1 MSSTRLPREF
11 SISVKG
17 TTTCEIGG
25 WHECRRCNHRS
36 LRAAYGDVLILWSV
50 VVVCAS
56 TTFLFLRAFLHFK
69 EMEAMRTNRE
79 IAVARVNADA
89 EKLTLRVDA
98 LSRDVK
104 ALSTPE
110 RQAVVNELAKKMKLG
125 LGI

>member
-1 MSSTRLPREF
+1 M
-11 SISVKG
+11 
-17 TTTCEIGG
+17 
-25 WHECRRCNHRS
+25 
-36 LRAAYGDVLILWSV
+36 ILWSV
-50 VVVCAS
+50 IMICAS

-89 EKLTLRVDA
+89 EKLTQRVEA
-98 LSRDVK
+98 LAKDVR